1 MKRER
6 VEVHIGLTLQLA
18 QYEPFRMD
26 VTKSAFL
33 EEGDDPKAV
42 DQLLRN
48 ECIALIREQYG
59 EIVAARQKQ
68 EKERKAKIM
77 SATVEE
83 R

>member
-33 EEGDDPKAV
+33 EDSDNPDTV
-42 DQLLRN
+42 DQMLRQ
-48 ECIALIREQYG
+48 ECMALIRQQYG

-77 SATVEE
+77 STTVEG
-83 R
+83 